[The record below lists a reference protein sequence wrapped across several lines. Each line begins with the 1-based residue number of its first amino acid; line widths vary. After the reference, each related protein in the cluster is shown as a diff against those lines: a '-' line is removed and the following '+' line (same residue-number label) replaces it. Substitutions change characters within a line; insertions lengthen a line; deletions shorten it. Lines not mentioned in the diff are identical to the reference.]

1 MSESSTAAAIFRASM
16 HGPAWHGP
24 SLLASLANVDHVRA
38 STHPI
43 RDAHS
48 IWEIVLH
55 AIAWQEYTLKVLDG
69 GDATGLEGDAD
80 WPPVLSAEPEDWAST
95 LERLRKV
102 SDLLYGR
109 LAGSPNAQLETVIPG
124 RDFVFKV
131 LVHGI
136 AHHNIY
142 HAGQISL
149 LAKS

>member
-1 MSESSTAAAIFRASM
+1 MSESRTAAAIFRASM

-24 SLLASLANVDHVRA
+24 SLLASLADVDHVRA
-38 STHPI
+38 SARPL
-43 RDAHS
+43 REAHS

-55 AIAWQEYTLKVLDG
+55 AIAWQAYTLNVLDG

-80 WPPVLSAEPEDWAST
+80 WPPVLSAEPEDWESALALLSAT
-95 LERLRKV
+95 CDRLHA
-102 SDLLYGR
+102 R
-109 LAGSPNAQLETVIPG
+109 LAGLSEAQLEQVIPG
-124 RDFVFKV
+124 RSFVLKV

>member
-1 MSESSTAAAIFRASM
+1 
-16 HGPAWHGP
+16 GPAWHGP
-24 SLLASLANVDHVRA
+24 SLLASLANVDHIRA
-38 STHPI
+38 SARPLS
-43 RDAHS
+43 DAHS

-55 AIAWQEYTLKVLDG
+55 AIAWQAYTLNVLDG

-95 LERLRKV
+95 LERLHTTADR
-102 SDLLYGR
+102 LQAR
-109 LAGSPNAQLETVIPG
+109 LADLPDARLDTMIPG